1 MPPSNVDTISDDLG
15 LELVGI
21 DRLETELP
29 KRPSFAKRVWTA
41 TWPKVAAALIAIGL
55 WQLVVWSGWKPEY
68 LLPGPFTVFHAM
80 ATDRDVLVQGSITT
94 LKRALIGYLIALLI
108 GSLIAIIITRVDVLR
123 RAVSPLITGFQTMPS
138 VAWVPLAILL
148 FGLQPSAIIFVTVV
162 GSAPALAIGTM
173 AGIDAIPPTLHRAG
187 EILGA
192 KGINRYRYIVLPAA
206 LPGYV
211 TGMKQG
217 WAFAWRSVMAA
228 ELIDQIAGHPA
239 LGNLLAN
246 YQDQSLTA
254 DMLGVMVT
262 ILIIG
267 LVLDSLVFGQLERAV
282 LTRRGLISN

>member
-138 VAWVPLAILL
+138 VAWVPLAITSFWPTALGHHL
-148 FGLQPSAIIFVTVV
+148 RHSRGFGASPSNRNHGRHRRDTTDTAPGRRDTRCQRDKPLPLHCAP
-162 GSAPALAIGTM
+162 GSTPRLRNRYEARMGLRLEVRDGCRIDRSDCRSPRSRQLAGQLPGPESDSRH
-173 AGIDAIPPTLHRAG
+173 ARRNGHNSHNR
-187 EILGA
+187 LGA
-192 KGINRYRYIVLPAA
+192 RLTCIWPTRTCRPDAA
-206 LPGYV
+206 
-211 TGMKQG
+211 
-217 WAFAWRSVMAA
+217 
-228 ELIDQIAGHPA
+228 
-239 LGNLLAN
+239 
-246 YQDQSLTA
+246 
-254 DMLGVMVT
+254 
-262 ILIIG
+262 
-267 LVLDSLVFGQLERAV
+267 RAH
-282 LTRRGLISN
+282 L